1 MASIRCNC
9 LYRKMLHLRTLY
21 LPLHIFQKMVAVP
34 VPVFFINKIVISIQ
48 IELIHPKYHRN
59 VFRLPLF
66 FIGIAIAHAE
76 LRVPLLSQSRYAR
89 ILSEAGIPAVRHPH
103 HIHLP
108 PSRITYICPHLPL
121 SAAAAFHNR
130 SNSMWIT
137 QASTTAIVTAA
148 TICTTFSCCGSQ
160 SLTTR

>member
-89 ILSEAGIPAVRHPH
+89 ILSEAGIPAVTIAVVLAWV
-103 HIHLP
+103 IHMLFD
-108 PSRITYICPHLPL
+108 LL
-121 SAAAAFHNR
+121 WKAAAALSGR
-130 SNSMWIT
+130 
-137 QASTTAIVTAA
+137 
-148 TICTTFSCCGSQ
+148 
-160 SLTTR
+160 

>member
-89 ILSEAGIPAVRHPH
+89 ILSEAGIPAVRHAH

-108 PSRITYICPHLPL
+108 SAPTQRSRRFP
-121 SAAAAFHNR
+121 
-130 SNSMWIT
+130 
-137 QASTTAIVTAA
+137 
-148 TICTTFSCCGSQ
+148 
-160 SLTTR
+160 